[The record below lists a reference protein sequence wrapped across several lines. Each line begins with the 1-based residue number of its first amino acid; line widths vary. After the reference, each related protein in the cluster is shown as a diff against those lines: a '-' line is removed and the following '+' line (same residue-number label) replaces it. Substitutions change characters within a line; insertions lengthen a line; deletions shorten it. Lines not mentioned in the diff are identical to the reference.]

1 MVRIGALAGVRA
13 VCRGVGPHSSRRPRP
28 CLSLALWAAQRRG
41 MSAGP
46 SGAQRGTPAG
56 SGAASAHAGEAE
68 AAAGQTPF
76 KPDVRPRQRGEYFS
90 RGRDA
95 PASVVD
101 SMLRVDHA
109 GEYGAV
115 RIYDGQLAVVRD
127 PEARRQIEEM
137 RAQEVE
143 HLRNLSNLVPKRRVR
158 PTVLLPLWDVAG
170 FALGAATAML
180 GPKGA
185 MACTVAVEEA
195 ICDHYNDQ
203 LRTLHGP
210 EHKGEDELRKLI
222 RHNRDEE
229 AEHRDIGI
237 ENKAEEAPFYS
248 TLTQVI
254 KAGCNVA
261 IWVSKRV

>member
-1 MVRIGALAGVRA
+1 MRRCL
-13 VCRGVGPHSSRRPRP
+13 SRRAAPRVRRRARVAARP
-28 CLSLALWAAQRRG
+28 LSTPSAA
-41 MSAGP
+41 A
-46 SGAQRGTPAG
+46 AA
-56 SGAASAHAGEAE
+56 AASSSPEGKAE
-68 AAAGQTPF
+68 EQQQQQQQSPAS
-76 KPDVRPRQRGEYFS
+76 KPDIRTRQRGEYCA
-90 RGRDA
+90 RA
-95 PASVVD
+95 PPSIER
-101 SMLRVDHA
+101 MLRVDHA

-143 HLRNLSNLVPKRRVR
+143 HLRNLGNLVPRRRVR
-158 PTVLLPLWDVAG
+158 PTLLLPLWDAAG

-203 LRTLHGP
+203 LRELHGP
-210 EHKGEDELRKLI
+210 GHEGEDELRRLI

-229 AEHRDIGI
+229 AEHRDIGL

-248 TLTQVI
+248 ALSRAI
-254 KAGCNVA
+254 KAGCGVA
-261 IWVSKRV
+261 IWASKRL